1 MAGDELQEDDT
12 ETVDVALLSH
22 VVTLVIPEQGESL
35 VTTCICQKN
44 VTTCI
49 WSTYWLSG
57 DMCF

>member
-35 VTTCICQKN
+35 VTTCICQKKMLLLAFGRH
-44 VTTCI
+44 T
-49 WSTYWLSG
+49 G
-57 DMCF
+57 